1 MKNKQK
7 VIEGIVWNDHAGYG
21 MCLLPKGPSVPGD
34 AIIIESEGKQLLPNE
49 WHGMKVR
56 LTIEVINDYVSP
68 EHKKF
73 YDHDL
78 WSSPGHEGDDYP
90 HVCQRCEENGPRCV
104 CVKEIDRI
112 YDYANGEVKNDK

>member
-1 MKNKQK
+1 MKCSMKNKQK

-73 YDHDL
+73 YDHD
-78 WSSPGHEGDDYP
+78 
-90 HVCQRCEENGPRCV
+90 RCGAALAT
-104 CVKEIDRI
+104 KEMIILMYVSVAKRMGRD
-112 YDYANGEVKNDK
+112 AFA